1 MSKKIRGNLML
12 LLTAFIWGLA
22 FVAQISGTKEIG
34 AFTFNFSRNLVAGLS
49 LVVLIQLWPY
59 IIKIPL
65 KKETKDIKKSTL
77 IGGVICGI
85 VLTIAMSFQQLG
97 LTGTGA
103 TTAAKAGFIT
113 SLYIIIV
120 PLTGIFIGKKI
131 SIKVWLC
138 VFLATVGLYLLSI
151 TQGISIEMGDLLVL
165 ISAFFYALHILV
177 IDYFSP
183 RANGVKLSMIQF
195 FVAAFLSGIVM
206 LLIEDVSIELIFKS
220 ALPILY
226 AGMLSS
232 GVGYTLQIIA
242 QKDTEATM
250 ASLIMSLESVFAV
263 LAGVL
268 ILGERLSLR
277 ESVGCLIMFTAIILA
292 QIPSRT
298 EKVKDDTAEIGYVIN
313 E

>member
-277 ESVGCLIMFTAIILA
+277 ESIGCLIMFTAIILA
-292 QIPSRT
+292 QIPSRS
-298 EKVKDDTAEIGYVIN
+298 EKAKNDTAEVGYVIN